1 MARGGFGDQYWD
13 RKINGTQRMQF
24 NNVDRSAS
32 SQAGQVGA
40 AAGLSTLPS
49 VNRSVKENSPD
60 WGAIGEKSID
70 FRSQVKQAAW
80 EVDANVRAK
89 EIWADGMVEAAKI
102 RGQARA
108 DAAQSK
114 GQSDLFKGAM
124 GGLFK
129 IGTAALMAS
138 DESIK
143 NNIES
148 IDDALSVL
156 RGLKPVSFY
165 YNEEYSCNPER
176 QHYGFI
182 AQEYAKVMPDAT
194 YYDEEI
200 GKLAI
205 DTGELI
211 GLLVRSVQQ
220 LETKVTRLEAANA
233 LVGVK
238 Q

>member
-13 RKINGTQRMQF
+13 RRINGSDRIQF
-24 NNVDRSAS
+24 NNLDRSAS

-40 AAGLSTLPS
+40 AAGLSTLPE
-49 VNRSVKENSPD
+49 VNRSVQENSPD

-89 EIWADGMVEAAKI
+89 EIWAEGMEEAARI
-102 RGQARA
+102 RGEAREAAANTAGNQA
-108 DAAQSK
+108 
-114 GQSDLFKGAM
+114 LFKGAM
-124 GGLFK
+124 NGLFSF
-129 IGTAALMAS
+129 GSAALMAS

-148 IDDALSVL
+148 IEDALTVL

-211 GLLVRSVQQ
+211 GLLVRAVQQ

-238 Q
+238 